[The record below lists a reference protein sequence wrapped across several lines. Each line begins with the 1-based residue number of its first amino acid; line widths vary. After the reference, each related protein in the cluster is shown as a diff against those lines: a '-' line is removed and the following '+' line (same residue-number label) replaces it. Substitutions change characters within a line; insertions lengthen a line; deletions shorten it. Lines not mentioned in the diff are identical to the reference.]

1 MAQIGNGMPQV
12 PLLRPGSDAGATAK
26 PQTRLYGSK
35 ILPQS
40 RVDPRLIP
48 LLLRLKPRNAIRIQ
62 PRCSNSGPPE
72 SVICPG
78 AASPRET
85 PRSNPQSERYVPQ
98 PIPKNPNSLQQ
109 GTNTHNSTQLQLLHR
124 KRLTTNPITPIP
136 TYPNLFHVAQSGHPS
151 SLGRRESSPK
161 KLNQRPPPL
170 RRITL
175 VRRILESELGDGRL
189 GGIPRLSNAP
199 PSRGMNSKKQPRKC
213 GANARLIVPNRHS
226 KMIVS
231 STFNWG

>member
-1 MAQIGNGMPQV
+1 VAQIGNGMPQV

-62 PRCSNSGPPE
+62 PQCSNSGPPE

-136 TYPNLFHVAQSGHPS
+136 TYPNLFHVEQAGHPS
-151 SLGRRESSPK
+151 SSGRRESSQK
-161 KLNQRPPPL
+161 KLNQGPADVASNYPCSAHTGVRAG
-170 RRITL
+170 RRAP
-175 VRRILESELGDGRL
+175 RRHSPVIQCTAVKGHEFEK
-189 GGIPRLSNAP
+189 AAAQ
-199 PSRGMNSKKQPRKC
+199 MWRKC
-213 GANARLIVPNRHS
+213 TANCP
-226 KMIVS
+226 
-231 STFNWG
+231 